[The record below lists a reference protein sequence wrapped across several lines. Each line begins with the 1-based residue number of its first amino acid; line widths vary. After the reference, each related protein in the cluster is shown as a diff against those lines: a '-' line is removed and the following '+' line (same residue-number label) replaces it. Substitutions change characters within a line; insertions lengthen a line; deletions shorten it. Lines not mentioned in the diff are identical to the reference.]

1 MKKLLKFVIVIAV
14 LAGIAFG
21 VKTFFFDAKTET
33 AAGPLVSTK
42 VTLATIA
49 TTISATGTLEPV
61 DQVEVGTQVSGD
73 ISKIYVDFN
82 SKVKKGQVIAELD
95 KSKLRAT
102 LTQAEIA
109 YKSAQ
114 ADYKYKESTY
124 NRVKKLSESNSAS
137 AVELETAEYNMNS
150 AKLAVERSQNEVNQ
164 AKLNLSY
171 ATIKSPIGG
180 VVLKRAVEVGQTVAA
195 SMSTPTLFVIAKD
208 LSQMKV
214 MADVDE
220 ADIGQV
226 KAGQRVEFTVDAYQ
240 DDKFSGTVQEVRLS
254 PTTTSNVVTYTVVI
268 SADNPD
274 QKLLPGMTATC
285 TIVTQE
291 VKDAISIPVKALK
304 FTPAEGTPMADPK
317 DFPRPPMGMF
327 GKAKGDSTATSDKDN
342 DFPPPPP
349 GMGAGGP
356 PPGGPGGF
364 GPPGSGKG
372 FGKGGPGAKKK
383 SGHRPKLTGNHVWVS
398 IDGKAAPRPVKIGLN
413 DGVNVQILKGLSV
426 GDSVVVSQESA
437 SVGTTT
443 EKSKAS
449 SPFMPGPPGRKKK

>member
-1 MKKLLKFVIVIAV
+1 MKKLLKFVIAIAV
-14 LAGIAFG
+14 LAAIAFG
-21 VKTFFFDAKTET
+21 VKAFFFAENTSKEVG
-33 AAGPLVSTK
+33 ALVSAE
-42 VTLATIA
+42 VTQTTIA
-49 TTISATGTLEPV
+49 TTISATGSLEPV

-82 SKVKKGQVIAELD
+82 SKVSKGMVIAELD
-95 KSKLRAT
+95 KSKLKAT
-102 LTQAEIA
+102 LAQAEIT
-109 YKSAQ
+109 YKSAET
-114 ADYKYKESTY
+114 DFKYKESTF

-150 AKLAVERSQNEVNQ
+150 AKLAMERSQNEVNQ

-171 ATIKSPIGG
+171 ATIKSPIDG

-226 KAGQRVEFTVDAYQ
+226 KAGQRVEFTVDAFQ
-240 DDKFSGTVQEVRLS
+240 DDKFKGTVQEVRLS

-268 SADNPD
+268 SAENPD

-291 VKDAISIPVKALK
+291 IEDAVAIPVKALK

-317 DFPRPPMGMF
+317 DFPRPPKSG
-327 GKAKGDSTATSDKDN
+327 
-342 DFPPPPP
+342 DFPPPPSN
-349 GMGAGGP
+349 MAGGP

-364 GPPGSGKG
+364 GPPPGGFPGKD
-372 FGKGGPGAKKK
+372 AKKK
-383 SGHRPKLTGNHVWVS
+383 GQRPKLTGNHVWVNV
-398 IDGKAAPRPVKIGLN
+398 DGKAAPRPVKIGLS
-413 DGVNVQILKGLSV
+413 DGVNVQILKGLNV
-426 GDSVVVSQESA
+426 GDSVVVSQET
-437 SVGTTT
+437 VGTLETK
-443 EKSKAS
+443 KSDAS
-449 SPFMPGPPGRKKK
+449 SPFMPGPPGKKNKKK

>member
-1 MKKLLKFVIVIAV
+1 MKKLLKFVIAIAV
-14 LAGIAFG
+14 LAAIAFG
-21 VKTFFFDAKTET
+21 VKAFFFAENTSKEVG
-33 AAGPLVSTK
+33 ALVSAE
-42 VTLATIA
+42 VTQTTIA
-49 TTISATGTLEPV
+49 TTISATGSLEPV

-82 SKVKKGQVIAELD
+82 SKVSKGMVIAELD
-95 KSKLRAT
+95 KSKLKAT
-102 LTQAEIA
+102 LAQAEIA
-109 YKSAQ
+109 YKSAET
-114 ADYKYKESTY
+114 DFKYKESTF

-150 AKLAVERSQNEVNQ
+150 AKLAMERSQNEVNQ

-171 ATIKSPIGG
+171 ATIKSPIDG

-226 KAGQRVEFTVDAYQ
+226 KAGQRVEFTVDAFQ
-240 DDKFSGTVQEVRLS
+240 DDKFKGTVQEVRLS

-268 SADNPD
+268 SAENPD

-291 VKDAISIPVKALK
+291 IEDAVAIPVKALK

-317 DFPRPPMGMF
+317 DFPRPPKSG
-327 GKAKGDSTATSDKDN
+327 
-342 DFPPPPP
+342 DFPPPPSN
-349 GMGAGGP
+349 MAGGP

-364 GPPGSGKG
+364 GPPPGGFPGKD
-372 FGKGGPGAKKK
+372 AKKK
-383 SGHRPKLTGNHVWVS
+383 GQRPKLTGNHVWVNV
-398 IDGKAAPRPVKIGLN
+398 DGKAAPRPVKIGLS
-413 DGVNVQILKGLSV
+413 DGVNVQILKGLNV
-426 GDSVVVSQESA
+426 GDSVVVSQET
-437 SVGTTT
+437 VGTLETK
-443 EKSKAS
+443 KSDAS
-449 SPFMPGPPGRKKK
+449 SPFMPGPPGKKNKKK

>member
-1 MKKLLKFVIVIAV
+1 MKILKKLLKIAIVLAV
-14 LAGIAFG
+14 LAGIAYG
-21 VKTFFFDAKTET
+21 VKFFFFTEKASE
-33 AAGPLVSTK
+33 AAGPLVSAK
-42 VTLATIA
+42 VTQTTIS

-73 ISKIYVDFN
+73 IAKIYVDFN

-95 KSKLRAT
+95 KSKLKAT

-109 YKSAQ
+109 YRSAET
-114 ADYKYKESTY
+114 DYKYKESTY
-124 NRVKKLSESNSAS
+124 NRIKKLSESNAAS

-150 AKLAVERSQNEVNQ
+150 AKLSVERSKNEVSQ
-164 AKLNLSY
+164 ARLNLSY
-171 ATIKSPIGG
+171 ATIKSPIDG

-214 MADVDE
+214 MAAVDE

-226 KAGQRVEFTVDAYQ
+226 KQGQRVTFTVDAFQ
-240 DDKFSGTVQEVRLS
+240 EDKFNGSVQEVRLN

-268 SADNPD
+268 TAENPD

-291 VKDAISIPVKALK
+291 VKDAIAIPVKALK
-304 FTPAEGTPMADPK
+304 FTPADGTPMADPR
-317 DFPRPPMGMF
+317 DFPRPPHMAGDSAF
-327 GKAKGDSTATSDKDN
+327 AKG

-349 GMGAGGP
+349 DMGAGGP

-364 GPPGSGKG
+364 GPPGG
-372 FGKGGPGAKKK
+372 GKGGKGVFKKRSGAKKP
-383 SGHRPKLTGNHVWVS
+383 SGSMVWVS
-398 IDGKAAPRPVKIGLN
+398 IDGKAAPRPVKTGIS
-413 DGVNVQILKGLSV
+413 DGVNIQILKGLSV
-426 GDSVVVSQESA
+426 GDSVVVSQESVSAA
-437 SVGTTT
+437 ST
-443 EKSKAS
+443 EKAKAS
-449 SPFMPGPPGRKKK
+449 NPFMPTPPGKRKK

>member
-1 MKKLLKFVIVIAV
+1 MKRLLKFLIKFIIVLAV
-14 LAGIAFG
+14 LAGIGFG
-21 VKTFFFDAKTET
+21 VKTFFLDAKTET
-33 AAGPLVSTK
+33 AAGPLVSAK
-42 VTLATIA
+42 VTLTTIA

-73 ISKIYVDFN
+73 ISKINVDFN

-114 ADYKYKESTY
+114 TDYNYKESTY
-124 NRVKKLSESNSAS
+124 NRVKKLAESHSAS

-150 AKLAVERSQNEVNQ
+150 AKLSLERSENEVNQ

-171 ATIKSPIGG
+171 ATIKSPIDG

-226 KAGQRVEFTVDAYQ
+226 KSGQRVEFTVDAYQ
-240 DDKFSGTVQEVRLS
+240 DEKFKGTVQEVRLS

-268 SADNPD
+268 TAENPD

-291 VKDAISIPVKALK
+291 VENAVAIPVKALK
-304 FTPAEGTPMADPK
+304 FSPAEGTPMADPK
-317 DFPRPPMGMF
+317 DFPRPPMF
-327 GKAKGDSTATSDKDN
+327 GDSTKFKEFAKKAEN
-342 DFPPPPP
+342 GDFPPPPP
-349 GMGAGGP
+349 GMG
-356 PPGGPGGF
+356 
-364 GPPGSGKG
+364 G
-372 FGKGGPGAKKK
+372 FGKGG
-383 SGHRPKLTGNHVWVS
+383 SGHKKGQRPKLSGNHVWVS
-398 IDGKAAPRPVKIGLN
+398 IDGKAAPRPVKIGIS
-413 DGVNVQILKGLSV
+413 DGVNVQILKGLSE
-426 GDSVVVSQESA
+426 GDSVVVSQESLTA
-437 SVGTTT
+437 TTK
-443 EKSKAS
+443 KSDAA
-449 SPFMPGPPGRKKK
+449 SPFMPTPPGKKKKK